1 MDHLHIYRYTCTM
14 YLFIF
19 VKVPGRLYP
28 IQLEYVPSR
37 KDEFRSKNDRLDPS
51 PYLRIMQTIDTKV

>member
-1 MDHLHIYRYTCTM
+1 MDHLHIYIYKCI
-14 YLFIF
+14 YYICKF
-19 VKVPGRLYP
+19 KVPGRLYP
-28 IQLEYVPSR
+28 IQLEYVPNR

>member
-1 MDHLHIYRYTCTM
+1 M

-19 VKVPGRLYP
+19 IKVPGRLYP
-28 IQLEYVPSR
+28 IQLEYVPNR